1 MKIGWNFGKFS
12 AKKFVIGNFFYLS
25 LLPLTWSFVL
35 HISKFLTSANPFAD
49 IFFWSKLTRS
59 RPQFFKRS
67 GKMEIQGTPDQ
78 DMVSLVECG
87 PWFYKTRS
95 KVRET
100 QGIPK
105 KSKFCEKIWKF
116 NTWKIL
122 KDWFN
127 NFQKTIQK
135 WKFSTILA
143 IPTHLKALKEIIF
156 IFMIYS
162 RPSRTRWY
170 TFQKNSS
177 QKFFI
182 KIIESPLT

>member
-1 MKIGWNFGKFS
+1 MVICASHLEISDFGEP
-12 AKKFVIGNFFYLS
+12 VCG
-25 LLPLTWSFVL
+25 
-35 HISKFLTSANPFAD
+35 H
-49 IFFWSKLTRS
+49 FFWSKLTRS